1 MQASESGELEDKW
14 LTVGHMPIELSRQI
28 YFSLKCGGSVQA
40 TVLDIA
46 LHRSLVTLKG
56 LEIHLNTRFSISV
69 DKITI
74 LERLQKHVLE
84 SYLSASAK
92 EEVDIR
98 VDPVQEKADTRLTK
112 VSLI

>member
-1 MQASESGELEDKW
+1 MILPEENNPTDKYAIAVQQLVQASESGELQDKW

-28 YFSLKCGGSVQA
+28 YFFLKCGGSVQA

-46 LHRSLVTLKG
+46 LHRSPVTLKG

-74 LERLQKHVLE
+74 
-84 SYLSASAK
+84 
-92 EEVDIR
+92 
-98 VDPVQEKADTRLTK
+98 
-112 VSLI
+112 